1 MTTIAYDSDRRQ
13 IVDAV
18 ITALAEV
25 MGQDMSGVTEETR
38 LTEDLSLDSTS
49 VLSLLMALEDGLDM
63 QVDPESLEQRHLASV
78 GSLTS
83 YIIESR

>member
-1 MTTIAYDSDRRQ
+1 MTTIAYDSDRKQ
-13 IVDAV
+13 IVDTV

-49 VLSLLMALEDGLDM
+49 VLSLLLALVDGLDM
-63 QVDPESLEQRHLASV
+63 QVDPESLEQRHLATV